1 MVRTLLPKVLP
12 PSYKGTAVRYLYYIT
27 VSIHWTYT
35 IVGNGHGPSPQL
47 HLAPVVSLM
56 KPDIFYVDIL
66 VLRMHSYL
74 NSDLLVF

>member
-35 IVGNGHGPSPQL
+35 IVENGHGPSPQL
-47 HLAPVVSLM
+47 HLAPVVSSAKRDTLYM
-56 KPDIFYVDIL
+56 KMG
-66 VLRMHSYL
+66 VLRVHVSSSL
-74 NSDLLVF
+74 DLLVF